1 VAFEV
6 ARKRN
11 GKLCS
16 VDKANVLEVCVCVCI
31 NFCTPHNFRTV
42 VNLSISFRILKSVGI
57 DAMEKKSY
65 YTCIRVS

>member
-16 VDKANVLEVCVCVCI
+16 VDKANVLEVCVCVCVCVLI
-31 NFCTPHNFRTV
+31 SALRTIFV
-42 VNLSISFRILKSVGI
+42 LWLILVFHF
-57 DAMEKKSY
+57 
-65 YTCIRVS
+65 VF

>member
-16 VDKANVLEVCVCVCI
+16 VDKANVLEVCVCVCVLI
-31 NFCTPHNFRTV
+31 SALRTIFV
-42 VNLSISFRILKSVGI
+42 LWLILVFHF
-57 DAMEKKSY
+57 
-65 YTCIRVS
+65 VF